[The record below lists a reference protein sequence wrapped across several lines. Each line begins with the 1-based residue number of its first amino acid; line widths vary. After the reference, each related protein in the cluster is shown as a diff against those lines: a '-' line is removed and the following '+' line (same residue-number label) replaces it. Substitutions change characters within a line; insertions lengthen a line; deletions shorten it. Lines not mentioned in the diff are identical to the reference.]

1 MVPEHP
7 EIEAVDIPE
16 EQQRLLAV
24 AEKAQARRAGRTIF
38 HNDGMRQTMVA
49 LLANE
54 DLAEHESPL
63 EAFLHVLQGQVVIFG
78 DNRQWTA
85 LAGQLLPIPPERH
98 SLTTVEDSVITL
110 TVLRDAS
117 AFHN

>member
-1 MVPEHP
+1 MAPEHH
-7 EIEAVDIPE
+7 ELDTVNIPE

-24 AEKAQARRAGRTIF
+24 AQKAQARRAGRTIF
-38 HNDGMRQTMVA
+38 HGDGMRQTMVA

-54 DLAEHESPL
+54 ELAEHESPL
-63 EAFLHVLQGQVVIFG
+63 EAFLYILQGQVVIYG

-85 LAGQLLPIPPERH
+85 TTGELLPIPPERH
-98 SLTTVEDSVITL
+98 SLTAVEDSVITL

-117 AFHN
+117 AFHK